1 MAFRG
6 KVALVTGGGS
16 GMGQLACERLAR
28 TGATVA
34 ALDVNEEGLAETAS
48 RNDRISTFA
57 CDVTDWE
64 AVQKVVAEVE
74 EKLGP
79 IDRSIAAAAIMPTG
93 LITEMDTEL
102 IKKIMEIDYF
112 GVVHTVKATLPG
124 MLERRR
130 GDQVIFSSLMG
141 FLPTM
146 YLGAYC
152 AAKHAVASFAEIL
165 YHENQNTGVRFTLVA
180 PPNVTTP
187 LLDQVTSPMKTL
199 EDKRTPDPLQPGEVL
214 DAIEES
220 LEAGEFLC
228 APGAAKASIKA
239 RRFIPNL
246 IWKNMH
252 KIEGF

>member
-28 TGATVA
+28 SGALVA
-34 ALDVNEEGLAETAS
+34 ALDVNEEGLAQTAAS
-48 RNDRISTFA
+48 NDRITTFA
-57 CDVTDWE
+57 CDVSDWG
-64 AVQKVVAEVE
+64 AVQKTVTEVE

-79 IDRSIAAAAIMPTG
+79 IDRTISAAAIMPTG
-93 LITEMDTEL
+93 LLTEMDVEV
-102 IKKIMEIDYF
+102 IKKIAEIDYF

-146 YLGAYC
+146 YLGGYC
-152 AAKHAVASFAEIL
+152 AAKSAVASFAEIL
-165 YHENQNTGVRFTLVA
+165 SHENRATGVRFTLVA
-180 PPNVTTP
+180 PPNVETP
-187 LLDQVTSPMKTL
+187 LLNQVTSPMKTL
-199 EDKRTPDPLQPGEVL
+199 HDKRTPDPLTPGEVI
-214 DAIEES
+214 DAIEAS
-220 LEAGEFLC
+220 LEKGQFLC
-228 APGAAKASIKA
+228 APGAANASIKA
-239 RRFIPNL
+239 RRFIPGL

>member
-16 GMGQLACERLAR
+16 GMGQRACERLAR
-28 TGATVA
+28 GGAQVA
-34 ALDVNEEGLAETAS
+34 ALDVNTEGLEVTAS
-48 RNDRISTFA
+48 KSDRISTFA
-57 CDVTDWE
+57 CDVTDWD

-79 IDRSIAAAAIMPTG
+79 IDRTISAAAIMPTG
-93 LITEMDTEL
+93 LLTEMDVEL
-102 IKKIMEIDYF
+102 IKKLVEIDYF

-152 AAKHAVASFAEIL
+152 AAKAAVATFAEVL
-165 YHENQNTGVRFTLVA
+165 AHENQDSGVRFTLVA
-180 PPNVTTP
+180 PPNVSTP

-199 EDKRTPDPLQPGEVL
+199 NDKRTPDPLTSDEVL
-214 DAIEES
+214 DAIEDS
-220 LEAGEFLC
+220 LEKGEFLC
-228 APGAAKASIKA
+228 APGAASASIKA
-239 RRFIPNL
+239 RRFIPGL